1 MLAKMFRSI
10 LLMMLSF
17 ASLATVAH
25 ADSHDTQKNIQ
36 WLYMVTSEQASIKN
50 NNGVMQ
56 IVIPIDSSN
65 TVGFGDRPA
74 RIVQKMTIEDLA
86 TSWDQGEDSFSK
98 DPPNAGMYMAKKHG
112 IVVLKSLVIENSNAV
127 FTFTI
132 DDNSQDSF
140 VSGDT
145 GILALVI
152 DDLEHDGN
160 PNDN

>member
-1 MLAKMFRSI
+1 MIGKIFRSI
-10 LLMMLSF
+10 PLVILSF
-17 ASLATVAH
+17 VSWATVAH

-56 IVIPIDSSN
+56 IVIPVDSSN

-86 TSWDQGEDSFSK
+86 TLWDEGENSFSK

-112 IVVLKSLVIENSNAV
+112 IVVLKSLEIKNSNAV
-127 FTFTI
+127 FTFSM
-132 DDNSQDSF
+132 DDNSQDTF

-145 GILALVI
+145 GMLALVI
-152 DDLEHDGN
+152 DN
-160 PNDN
+160 RK